1 MSTTL
6 GPLFC
11 YSIPPFH
18 SSVPFQHPI
27 PLIPDVRPGQ
37 LLIKMSQYV
46 YITLNFINEVLHLV
60 TYVQLFYTI
69 VKVTV
74 TGYTG
79 LP

>member
-1 MSTTL
+1 ML
-6 GPLFC
+6 
-11 YSIPPFH
+11 FH
-18 SSVPFQHPI
+18 STIPFQCSI
-27 PLIPDVRPGQ
+27 PLIPDIRPGQ

-46 YITLNFINEVLHLV
+46 YITLNFITEVLHLV

-74 TGYTG
+74 TGYTR